1 MAFRRCVDERRWKSG
16 YRGGVGWRVVYK
28 RGAYI
33 VDERCWKSA
42 FRGGVGWK
50 VAYRRGAYR

>member
-1 MAFRRCVDERRWKSG
+1 MR
-16 YRGGVGWRVVYK
+16 GVGKVDTEEVLDGGLCTKGVRT
-28 RGAYI
+28 YI

>member
-16 YRGGVGWRVVYK
+16 YRGGVGWRVVYN

-33 VDERCWKSA
+33 VDERRLKSA
-42 FRGGVGWK
+42 FRGGVGGM
-50 VAYRRGAYR
+50 R